1 MRETEMKTPVKL
13 TDIASVEA
21 VLQEMTLDEKLYMLT
36 GGSGFGTKEIPRL
49 GIPAMMMVDSAAGV
63 NLAQYYGDL
72 YSRVQIREG
81 LPFKSLAGVT
91 NTEEMGAILTAKLE
105 GRALEGELAEKYR
118 KIVPEKRK
126 LTDVDEWPSCFPT
139 GMLMA
144 STWNPEVV
152 ERCGYA
158 LGREADSL
166 GVNVLMGTPDANIQ
180 RDPRGGR
187 VFECYT
193 EDPCL
198 MSNMAPAMVRGV
210 QRAGIFANAK
220 HFAANN
226 QETARQSVD
235 ENISERALHE
245 IYLPGFRACV
255 EQGGLKTMM
264 GAYNHINGV
273 GCSMNRWLNTDV
285 LREEWGFDGFVMS
298 DWGGVYDQVQA
309 IRAGND
315 LDMPGIR
322 NMQPVK
328 DAVEAGELSIEEVDA
343 CVRRILK
350 SIAENPSFKRSER
363 PRMDRALSQSA
374 AYEAASEGIVL
385 LKNAGALPLK
395 PGARAALYGEGS
407 VEFRMTGRQSS
418 RVFTDRRPRL
428 ADTLSER
435 LGEDHVRVGCAGED
449 TDVVLLTLQSEGTEG
464 RDRKDLTV
472 DDDQREALE
481 AGFAAARE
489 RGVPAVLILNI
500 AAPIDIREYVDRA
513 DAILSV
519 FYPGVEGARAL
530 ADILFGKV
538 SPSGHLSLTY
548 PRRVEDCP
556 AYGFFPGANH
566 LALYNEDVFV
576 GYRYYDLKDVAP
588 LYPFGYGLSYTKFE
602 LSNARLD
609 RAELDQDSCR
619 AFKLFVD
626 VKNAGDMAGKTV
638 VQVYLNHASDMLP
651 RPVRELKAFQK
662 LMLAPG
668 EARTVEFEL
677 SVDQL
682 ASFDPRFH
690 KWIAEAGEYDFEI
703 GFHSRDLPLRA
714 RLKLSGHTPY
724 DLGDFTPIKRIMARP
739 EAYQILLDNFA
750 PFSVRHADFAD
761 CLKYFPDKELGVVIR
776 ELIENKHLDAQDAR
790 LRRAIERVYSELACL

>member
-1 MRETEMKTPVKL
+1 MSEMEKDRTLVKL
-13 TDIASVEA
+13 TDLDSIET

-36 GGSGFGTKEIPRL
+36 GGSGFGTKGISRL
-49 GIPAMMMVDSAAGV
+49 GIPAMMMVDSASGV

-91 NTEEMGAILTAKLE
+91 NTEEMGTILTAKLE
-105 GRALEGELAEKYR
+105 GRMLEGDLAEKYK
-118 KIVPEKRK
+118 KIMSEKRK
-126 LTDVDEWPSCFPT
+126 LTDVDDWPTCFPT

-152 ERCGYA
+152 EECGYA

-198 MSNMAPAMVRGV
+198 MSQMTPAMVRGV
-210 QRAGIFANAK
+210 QRAGVFANAK

-235 ENISERALHE
+235 ENISERALRE

-255 EQGGLKTMM
+255 ELGGLKTMM
-264 GAYNHINGV
+264 GAYNYINGV
-273 GCSMNRWLNTDV
+273 GCSMNRWLNTEV
-285 LREEWGFDGFVMS
+285 LRDEWGFDGFVMS

-309 IRAGND
+309 IHAGND

-328 DAVEAGELSIEEVDA
+328 DAIETGALSIDEVDT

-350 SIAENPSFKRSER
+350 SITENPSFKHTVR
-363 PRMDRALSQSA
+363 PRMDRELSSNA
-374 AYEAASEGIVL
+374 AYDAATEGMVL
-385 LKNAGALPLK
+385 LKNTGVLPLK
-395 PGARAALYGEGS
+395 PNIHAALYGEGS
-407 VEFRMTGRQSS
+407 REFMITSRQSS

-428 ADTLSER
+428 LDELLR
-435 LGEDHVRVGCAGED
+435 QLGTDHVCFGSIGEE

-464 RDRKDLTV
+464 RDRRDLMV
-472 DDDQREALE
+472 DDAQRAMLE
-481 AGFAAARE
+481 EGFSAAYE
-489 RGVPAVLILNI
+489 RCIPAVLILNI
-500 AAPIDIREYVDRA
+500 AAPVDIRDYVDRA

-519 FYPGVEGARAL
+519 FYPGSEGARAL

-548 PRRVEDCP
+548 PHRLEDCP
-556 AYGFFPGANH
+556 AYGFFPGTNH
-566 LALYNEDVFV
+566 LALYNEDIYV
-576 GYRYYDLKDVAP
+576 GYRYYDMKDVAP
-588 LYPFGYGLSYTKFE
+588 LYPFGYGLSYTEFE

-609 RAELDQDSCR
+609 QQELNQDRERSL
-619 AFKLFVD
+619 KLFVD
-626 VKNAGDMAGKTV
+626 VKNVGDMAGKTV
-638 VQVYLNHASDMLP
+638 VQVYLNHRSDVLP
-651 RPVRELKAFQK
+651 RPVRELKAFRK
-662 LMLAPG
+662 LMLKPG
-668 EARTVEFEL
+668 EIQTVEFEFK
-677 SVDQL
+677 VEQL
-682 ASFDPRFH
+682 ASYDPRFRR
-690 KWIAEAGEYDFEI
+690 WIAEAGLYTFEV
-703 GFHSRDLPLRA
+703 GFHSRNLLLSA
-714 RLKLSGHTPY
+714 QLQLSGHTPY
-724 DLGDFTPIKRIMARP
+724 DMGSFTSIRQIMAKP
-739 EAYQILLDNFA
+739 EAYRILLDAFA
-750 PFSVRHADFAD
+750 PFNVTVRDGRRLSQPVHARNF
-761 CLKYFPDKELGVVIR
+761 V
-776 ELIENKHLDAQDAR
+776 
-790 LRRAIERVYSELACL
+790 S